1 MIMLNVKITLPPY
14 FRRIQF
20 VVFVMFA
27 FFHRPD
33 VLAKEAPKSGIEPL
47 YKVALDEEI
56 QRSKVT
62 KRVSKKKLVHFLSK
76 PFTDRI
82 KKYEVFLVLD
92 EKESGVIAEIAI
104 KKKPK
109 KKQKKILAR
118 VIRMADVV
126 TVNDLVER
134 TVVRLT
140 DLEQIIEN
148 STIFRS
154 NPSINLGMADY
165 SRIDTAVNALT
176 SAIVNPVVTGTGF
189 YLEAFAPEV
198 TGGRWVNWL
207 GLRYSQLTQNESTI
221 DIKSVRQESTQT
233 GVITSSSSH
242 AEIVFR
248 PWFRDFF
255 IHRVALFYGVLN
267 KSQTDLALQPSALI
281 KESTLLSLS
290 RSWTS
295 MGGEISINPTPVL
308 YIGMIFSMSSGS
320 LFEVLDSSTPDQ
332 IYSGNWDQNH
342 LITYISVNIPLY
354 LSLKASLS
362 LILDRREDTIYN
374 LNDFGNQPEFSVT
387 DFSSMIKFGVI
398 YSF

>member
-1 MIMLNVKITLPPY
+1 
-14 FRRIQF
+14 
-20 VVFVMFA
+20 
-27 FFHRPD
+27 
-33 VLAKEAPKSGIEPL
+33 
-47 YKVALDEEI
+47 
-56 QRSKVT
+56 
-62 KRVSKKKLVHFLSK
+62 
-76 PFTDRI
+76 
-82 KKYEVFLVLD
+82 
-92 EKESGVIAEIAI
+92 
-104 KKKPK
+104 
-109 KKQKKILAR
+109 
-118 VIRMADVV
+118 MADGV

-148 STIFRS
+148 SKIFRS
-154 NPSINLGMADY
+154 NPSVNLGMAYY
-165 SRIDTAVNALT
+165 SHINSAVNALT

-308 YIGMIFSMSSGS
+308 YIGMILSMSSGS

-332 IYSGNWDQNH
+332 VYSGNWDQNH
-342 LITYISVNIPLY
+342 LITYISVNVPLY

-362 LILDRREDTIYN
+362 LVLDRREDTIYN
-374 LNDFGNQPEFSVT
+374 FNDFGNQPEFSVT
-387 DFSSMIKFGVI
+387 DFSSMIKFGLI